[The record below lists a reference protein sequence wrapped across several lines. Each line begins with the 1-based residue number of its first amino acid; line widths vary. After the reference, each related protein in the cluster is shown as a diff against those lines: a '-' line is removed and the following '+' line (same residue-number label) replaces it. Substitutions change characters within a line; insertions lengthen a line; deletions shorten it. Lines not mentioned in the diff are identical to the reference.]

1 MMGEMF
7 VIEDSLTSQ
16 IAARV
21 DSDEFKLP
29 VFNQVALEV
38 QHAINENAQMH
49 VIEQIVLKDQALASE
64 ILRVANSAFFAGLAK
79 QQNVHQA
86 LVRLGASRVI
96 SLVMMAAQRQAYTAR
111 HPFLSQVMKKL
122 WQHSAASAGACRWV
136 AVKCG
141 YKEQAE
147 SAFLAGLFHDL
158 GSLVVLKVLDEICM
172 NYNGP
177 ELTETVI
184 SEVISSL
191 HTEYGFR
198 VMQTWHLPAH
208 YTEVA
213 RDHHNDEL
221 AGKTVLL
228 QIVRLVDA
236 ACALTGIGMS
246 CNQELVLEALPE
258 AQALGIRD
266 VHLAELEIQLEEL
279 VEQFG

>member
-1 MMGEMF
+1 MGEMF

-38 QHAINENAQMH
+38 QTAINANAGMHAIE
-49 VIEQIVLKDQALASE
+49 EIVLKDQALASE

-86 LVRLGASRVI
+86 LVRLGATRVV
-96 SLVMMAAQRQAYTAR
+96 SLVMLAAQKQAYSAQ
-111 HPFLSQVMKKL
+111 HPFLAQVMKKL

-136 AVKCG
+136 AMKCG
-141 YKEQAE
+141 YKDLAE

-158 GSLVVLKVLDEICM
+158 GSLVVLKVLDEICV
-172 NYNGP
+172 NYRGP
-177 ELTETVI
+177 ELTDAVI
-184 SEVISSL
+184 AEVISSL

-213 RDHHNDEL
+213 RDHHNEAL
-221 AGKTVLL
+221 AVKSVLL

-236 ACALTGIGMS
+236 ACAQTGIGVL
-246 CNQELVLEALPE
+246 CNRELVLEALPE
-258 AQALGIRD
+258 AQTLGIRD